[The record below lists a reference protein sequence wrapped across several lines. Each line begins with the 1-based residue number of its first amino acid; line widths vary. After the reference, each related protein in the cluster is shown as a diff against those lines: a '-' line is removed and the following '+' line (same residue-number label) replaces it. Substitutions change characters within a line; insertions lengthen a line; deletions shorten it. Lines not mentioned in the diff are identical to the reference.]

1 MLNALNAYKSTWKYA
16 VLGYMMDYECATL
29 SHIQQ
34 TGLSPVRSLADNLIE
49 QFCTTQQKE
58 MDV

>member
-1 MLNALNAYKSTWKYA
+1 M
-16 VLGYMMDYECATL
+16 GYECVTL

-34 TGLSPVRSLADNLIE
+34 TGLSPVRPLADNVTE
-49 QFCTTQQKE
+49 QFCTTQQKM